1 MSRSS
6 SQARLRGVKF
16 ETEVALAGLTT
27 LELGGP
33 ARFVVTPADEAEVR
47 LAHTWAKSSGLPLVV
62 LGGGSNLVAGDAGF
76 DGVVLRAGRLRG
88 EVVEVRGDEVWV
100 TAAAGEPWDAWVAAC
115 VGRGWAGVECLAGI
129 PGLVGATPIQNVGAY
144 GQEVSETIRAV
155 RVLDRARDSVVTLG
169 LEDCGF
175 GYRDSVFRR
184 APDRF
189 IVLAV
194 TFALRAGGKA
204 AVRYAE
210 LAAAIAAEDAA
221 SPLGADAGAVAGD
234 GNRPSVDLARVS
246 QAVRQLRRGKSMLL
260 DDPADENRRSVGS
273 FFTNPM
279 VSPAEAAASEARA
292 IGLGVL
298 VPPARMPQFPG
309 PDGRVKLSA
318 AWLIERAGF
327 LKGHRQGAVGISS
340 RHALALVHH
349 GGGTTAELL
358 ELARAIRDAVH
369 LRFGVELRPEP
380 VFLGTSWT

>member
-6 SQARLRGVKF
+6 FQARSQARLRGVKL

-27 LELGGP
+27 LGLGGP

-47 LAHTWAKSSGLPLVV
+47 LAHDWARSSRLPLVV
-62 LGGGSNLVAGDAGF
+62 LGGGSNLVAGDAGWG
-76 DGVVLRAGRLRG
+76 GVVWRGGRLRG

-100 TAAAGEPWDAWVAAC
+100 TAAAGEPWDAWVASC

-155 RVLDRARDSVVTLG
+155 RVFDRTRDSVVTLG
-169 LEDCGF
+169 VEDCGF

-184 APDRF
+184 SPDRF

-194 TFALRAGGKA
+194 TFGLRPGGKA

-210 LAAAIAAEDAA
+210 LAAVLAAEDAV
-221 SPLGADAGAVAGD
+221 AGAVAVD
-234 GNRPSVDLARVS
+234 VDLARVS
-246 QAVRQLRRGKSMLL
+246 QAVRRLRRGKSMLL
-260 DDPADENRRSVGS
+260 DDPDDENRRSVGS

-279 VSPAEAAASEARA
+279 VSPAEATATEGRA

-309 PDGRVKLSA
+309 SDGRVKLSA

-327 LKGHRQGAVGISS
+327 LKGHRHGAVGIST

>member
-6 SQARLRGVKF
+6 SEARSQARLRGVKL
-16 ETEVALAGLTT
+16 ETEVALAGLTS
-27 LELGGP
+27 LGLGGP

-47 LAHTWAKSSGLPLVV
+47 LAHDWARSSRLPLVV
-62 LGGGSNLVAGDAGF
+62 LGGGSNLVVGDAGWG
-76 DGVVLRAGRLRG
+76 GVVLRAGRLRG
-88 EVVEVRGDEVWV
+88 EVVEVRGDDEVWV

-155 RVLDRARDSVVTLG
+155 RVFDRTRDRVVTLG
-169 LEDCGF
+169 VEDCGF

-184 APDRF
+184 SPDRF

-194 TFALRAGGKA
+194 TFALRAGGKP

-210 LAAAIAAEDAA
+210 LAAALATE
-221 SPLGADAGAVAGD
+221 DAGAAAGAGAVD
-234 GNRPSVDLARVS
+234 VDLARVS
-246 QAVRQLRRGKSMLL
+246 QTVRRLRRGKSMLL

-279 VSPAEAAASEARA
+279 VSPADAAATEARA

-318 AWLIERAGF
+318 AWLIEGSGF
-327 LKGHRQGAVGISS
+327 LKGHRRGAVGISS

-358 ELARAIRDAVH
+358 ALARSIRDAVH

-380 VFLGTSWT
+380 IFLGTSWD

>member
-1 MSRSS
+1 MSRSLS
-6 SQARLRGVKF
+6 DARSHARLRGVKL

-47 LAHTWAKSSGLPLVV
+47 LAHDWAKSSGLPLVV
-62 LGGGSNLVAGDAGF
+62 LGGGSNLVVGDAGWG
-76 DGVVLRAGRLRG
+76 GVVLRAGRLRG
-88 EVVEVRGDEVWV
+88 EVVEVRGDDEVWV

-155 RVLDRARDSVVTLG
+155 RVFDRTRDSVATLG
-169 LEDCGF
+169 VEDCGF

-184 APDRF
+184 TPERF

-210 LAAAIAAEDAA
+210 LAAAIAAEDAV
-221 SPLGADAGAVAGD
+221 AGAVD
-234 GNRPSVDLARVS
+234 VDLARVS
-246 QAVRQLRRGKSMLL
+246 QAVRRLRRGKSMLL
-260 DDPADENRRSVGS
+260 DGPADENRRSVGS

-279 VSPAEAAASEARA
+279 VSPAEAAATEARA
-292 IGLGVL
+292 MGLGVL

-309 PDGRVKLSA
+309 SDGRVKLSA
-318 AWLIERAGF
+318 AWLIERSGF

-340 RHALALVHH
+340 RHALALIHH

>member
-1 MSRSS
+1 
-6 SQARLRGVKF
+6 
-16 ETEVALAGLTT
+16 
-27 LELGGP
+27 
-33 ARFVVTPADEAEVR
+33 
-47 LAHTWAKSSGLPLVV
+47 
-62 LGGGSNLVAGDAGF
+62 
-76 DGVVLRAGRLRG
+76 
-88 EVVEVRGDEVWV
+88 
-100 TAAAGEPWDAWVAAC
+100 
-115 VGRGWAGVECLAGI
+115 
-129 PGLVGATPIQNVGAY
+129 VGATPIQNVGAY

-155 RVLDRARDSVVTLG
+155 RVLDRERDSVVTLG
-169 LEDCGF
+169 AEDCGF

-184 APDRF
+184 SPDRF

-194 TFALRAGGKA
+194 TFALRAGGKP

-210 LAAAIAAEDAA
+210 LAAALAAEDAA
-221 SPLGADAGAVAGD
+221 ASPVCAGAGADVAEGE
-234 GNRPSVDLARVS
+234 GNRASVDLARVS
-246 QAVRQLRRGKSMLL
+246 QVVRRLRRGKSMLL

-279 VSPAEAAASEARA
+279 VSPAEAAASESRA